1 MLKEFE
7 EVQDQLTRIRP
18 TLPPKLQITAAY
30 LLENPEEIAMHS
42 MSKIASDCGVAI
54 PNLSRL
60 AKIIGFEKYNE
71 LRDVYRKQI
80 QAKASKGYYP
90 ERADILQSLGKMSG
104 DGAIWSAFRASALRN
119 IENAYKQIDAKL
131 VGKIVE
137 KLLTRDQ
144 IHIVGLQ
151 ASYPITQYFKYIG
164 SMVTPK
170 FKMLCQQNGVIA
182 DDFVDIGDND
192 ALLCLTLQ
200 PCARGTITVAKRAYE
215 NGLYVVGIT
224 ESRVSPLA
232 SYSTDLL
239 ITSCDSPLFF
249 ESYVGSTAIME
260 LLIGFLTLRADHE
273 VVERIKQIESD
284 RKVMGEYFTTDKE

>member
-30 LLENPEEIAMHS
+30 LLENPEEVAMHS

-80 QAKASKGYYP
+80 QANASTGYYP

-104 DGAIWSAFRASALRN
+104 DHAIWSAFRASALRN

-170 FKMLCQQNGVIA
+170 FKMLSQQHGVLA

-192 ALLCLTLQ
+192 ALLCLALQ
-200 PCARGTITVAKRAYE
+200 PCARGTIVVAKRAYE

-232 SYSTDLL
+232 SYSTDIL

-260 LLIGFLTLRADHE
+260 LLIGFLTLRTDHE
-273 VVERIKQIESD
+273 VVERIKLIESD
-284 RKVMGEYFTTDKE
+284 RQAMGEYYTTNKE